1 MTMRDESRAALARAM
16 RAGGFWTDQ
25 VIDVLLGR
33 AVARSPGKTAIVAH
47 RADREGLR
55 RFSYRELEALVA
67 RAAGGLRALGVGR
80 GDVVSVQLP
89 NWWEFVVATLA
100 CGRLGA
106 VVNPLMPIFRER
118 ELLYMLRFCDAK
130 VFIVPKAY
138 RGHDH
143 AAMARGLRASLPAL
157 RRIVVVDDDGPDGF
171 EPALLH
177 HADAVPP
184 PADVS
189 SAALG
194 PDDLAVLMFTSG
206 TTGEPKG
213 VMHSSNTLIA
223 CLNSLA
229 GRLELAEDDVLLV
242 GSPVGHMMGFAAHVM
257 LSLRLGATM
266 VLQDLWEAR
275 TATAL
280 MSSEGVTFS
289 GGATPFL
296 TDVCEAV
303 AAGVTRPPRLRLYL
317 CAGAPIPPVLI
328 DRAKRELG
336 LTVCSLWGMTEAL
349 SGTLTEPGRAA
360 DKSSRTDGRPLE
372 GMEVRVVDLGGKPLP
387 VGETGRLMV
396 RGAQVLLGYYRRP
409 ELPTTDA
416 EGWFDTGDLAYLD
429 AEGYIRIN
437 GRSKDVLIRGG
448 ENVPVVE
455 IENLLLQHPAVG
467 AVAIVGYPDARLGV
481 RACAFI
487 VPREGALERLDLAA
501 MQAFL
506 AEKKVALPFWQER
519 VELLDDLPR
528 NPSGKTQKFVLRQRA
543 KAFGDVP

>member
-1 MTMRDESRAALARAM
+1 MTTHDETRAAFARAM
-16 RAGGFWTDQ
+16 RAGGFWTDL
-25 VIDVLLGR
+25 VVDVLLGR
-33 AVARSPGKTAIVAH
+33 AVERTPAKTALVAH
-47 RADREGLR
+47 RADREVLQR
-55 RFSYRELEALVA
+55 LTYRDLEALVA

-80 GDVVSVQLP
+80 GDVVSIQLP

-130 VFIVPKAY
+130 VFIVPKLY
-138 RGHDH
+138 KGHDH
-143 AAMARGLRASLPAL
+143 AAMARGMRAQLPAL
-157 RRIVVVDDDGPDGF
+157 RRILVVDDDGPDGF
-171 EPALLH
+171 ERVLLRH
-177 HADAVPP
+177 DELVPP
-184 PADVS
+184 PDDAAA
-189 SAALG
+189 AALR

-229 GRLELAEDDVLLV
+229 GRLRLTEDDVLLV
-242 GSPVGHMMGFAAHVM
+242 GSPVGHMMGFAASVM

-266 VLQDLWEAR
+266 VLLDVWEAR
-275 TATAL
+275 RGTTL
-280 MSSEGVTFS
+280 MGREGVTFT

-303 AAGVTRPPRLRLYL
+303 AAGAPLPERLRLYL

-328 DRAKRELG
+328 ERAKRELG

-349 SGTLTEPGRAA
+349 SGTLTEPERAA
-360 DKSSRTDGRPLE
+360 EKSSTTDGRPLG
-372 GMEVRVVDLGGKPLP
+372 GMEVKVVDEGGQSLP

-396 RGAQVLLGYYRRP
+396 RGAQVLLGYFRRP
-409 ELPTTDA
+409 DLRTTDS

-429 AEGYIRIN
+429 AEGYIRIS
-437 GRSKDVLIRGG
+437 GRTKDVLIRGG

-467 AVAIVGYPDARLGV
+467 AVAIVGYPDRRLGE

-487 VPREGALERLDLAA
+487 VLREGARDTLELAA
-501 MQAFL
+501 VQAFL
-506 AEKKVALPFWQER
+506 AERKVAKPYWPER
-519 VELLDDLPR
+519 VEIVEDLPR
-528 NPSGKTQKFVLRQRA
+528 TPTGKTQKFLLRQRA
-543 KAFGDVP
+543 KAFGDGG

>member
-1 MTMRDESRAALARAM
+1 MTTHDERRAALARAM

-33 AVARSPGKTAIVAH
+33 AVARSPGKTAVVAH
-47 RADREGLR
+47 RAEREGSR

-80 GDVVSVQLP
+80 GDVVSIQLP

-118 ELLYMLRFCDAK
+118 ELLYMLRFCEAK
-130 VFIVPKAY
+130 VFIVPKVY

-143 AAMARGLRASLPAL
+143 AAMAQGMRAQLPAL
-157 RRIVVVDDDGPDGF
+157 RRIVIVDDDGPDGF
-171 EPALLH
+171 ERVLLRHDHVVPAPEDI
-177 HADAVPP
+177 A
-184 PADVS
+184 
-189 SAALG
+189 SAALR
-194 PDDLAVLMFTSG
+194 PDDLAVMMFTSG

-229 GRLELAEDDVLLV
+229 GRLGLTEDDVLLV

-266 VLQDLWEAR
+266 VLQDVWEAR
-275 TATAL
+275 RAMAL
-280 MSSEGVTFS
+280 MGSEDVTFS

-303 AAGVTRPPRLRLYL
+303 VAGVPRPQRLRLYL
-317 CAGAPIPPVLI
+317 CAGAPIPPVLVE
-328 DRAKRELG
+328 RARRELG

-349 SGTLTEPGRAA
+349 SGTLTEPERAA
-360 DKSSRTDGRPLE
+360 DKSSSTDGRPLE
-372 GMEVRVVDLGGKPLP
+372 GMEVKVVDEEGRSLP
-387 VGETGRLMV
+387 TGETGRVLV
-396 RGAQVLLGYYRRP
+396 RGAQVLLGYFRRP
-409 ELPTTDA
+409 DLPTTDA
-416 EGWFDTGDLAYLD
+416 EGWFDSGDLAYLD

-437 GRSKDVLIRGG
+437 GRSKDVVIRAG

-455 IENLLLQHPAVG
+455 IENILLQHPAVG
-467 AVAIVGYPDARLGV
+467 AVAIVGFPDRRLGE

-487 VPREGALERLDLAA
+487 VLREGTRETLDLPKV
-501 MQAFL
+501 QAFL
-506 AEKKVALPFWQER
+506 AERRVAKPYWPER
-519 VELLDDLPR
+519 VELLEELPR
-528 NPSGKTQKFVLRQRA
+528 TPTGKTQKFVLRQRA
-543 KAFGDVP
+543 KAFGDPA